1 MEDQEKIEIKKVEA
15 EVNIC
20 FEQLSKTKYKLIC
33 AKEQLRNAKIDMSM
47 MEGKIK
53 FMREVT
59 IPGVQSKIKSMQL
72 HHNELENELKKILE
86 D

>member
-20 FEQLSKTKYKLIC
+20 FEQLSKTKYKMIC
-33 AKEQLRNAKIDMSM
+33 AKEELRNAKIDIGM
-47 MEGKIK
+47 MEGKLK
-53 FMREVT
+53 FMREIT
-59 IPGVQSKIKSMQL
+59 LPAFQNKLKNMQV
-72 HHNELENELKKILE
+72 HYNELEKELRKALE

>member
-1 MEDQEKIEIKKVEA
+1 MEEQEKIEIKNVET

-20 FEQLSKTKYKLIC
+20 FEHLTKTKYKLIC
-33 AKEQLRNAKIDMSM
+33 AKEQMRNAKIDMSM

-59 IPGVQSKIKSMQL
+59 IPGVQNKIKSMQL
-72 HHNELENELKKILE
+72 HHNELEKELRKVLE